1 MTTDL
6 LAILLAPALVG
17 GVIGAWVM
25 AGRLFAAR
33 LLPGKPRLPV
43 WIPWAL
49 APPVALIGYVFAA
62 AQIIAA
68 GTGAAGDV
76 AAERGAAA
84 LMAVLLSPVWIG
96 SAALAVLGIVLHYG
110 LDGALAHL
118 QLDDGPREGLA
129 LGLRAAWALVGLLSL
144 FLGLQ
149 VTYRATANGPATL
162 PDLTAS
168 VRPAHLLVTGAA
180 LVLTVLGMI
189 LPALV
194 ERDPVFRFSEEA
206 PSSPPPPPPDRSR
219 ESG

>member
-6 LAILLAPALVG
+6 LAILLAPPLVG

-33 LLPGKPRLPV
+33 LLPDKPRLPV

-49 APPVALIGYVFAA
+49 VPPVALIGYVFAA

-68 GTGAAGDV
+68 ASGLVGDV
-76 AAERGAAA
+76 SAERGAAA

-96 SAALAVLGIVLHYG
+96 SAVLATLGIVLHYG
-110 LDGALAHL
+110 LDAALL
-118 QLDDGPREGLA
+118 RLRLDDDLREGLA
-129 LGLRAAWALVGLLSL
+129 LGLRAAWVLVGLLNL
-144 FLGLQ
+144 ALGLQ
-149 VTYRATANGPATL
+149 VAYRAVANSPATL
-162 PDLTAS
+162 LDLTAS
-168 VRPAHLLVTGAA
+168 VRPAHLLVTVMALILAA
-180 LVLTVLGMI
+180 LGMI

-194 ERDPVFRFSEEA
+194 EREPVFRFSEET